1 MPKSPVELGPVG
13 MAVSGGAEIHT
24 SATFRVEMTVKEYAG
39 RERVDERTVWRWLAK
54 GAVPFRKTPGG
65 GIRVVVLSSS
75 LKNTDNP

>member
-1 MPKSPVELGPVG
+1 MPKSPGDPGPVRLASGVGAG
-13 MAVSGGAEIHT
+13 MGRP
-24 SATFRVEMTVKEYAG
+24 ATFRVEMTVKEYAG